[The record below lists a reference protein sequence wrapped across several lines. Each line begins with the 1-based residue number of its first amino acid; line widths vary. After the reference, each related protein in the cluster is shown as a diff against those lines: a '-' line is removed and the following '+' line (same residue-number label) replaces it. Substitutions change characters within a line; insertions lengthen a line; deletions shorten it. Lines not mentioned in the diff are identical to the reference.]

1 MRRIA
6 LGRVSRSTASTVGGT
21 QKSYDRTAIRIRT
34 VASEMGQGDEE
45 SSHKTTIDEYVR
57 YTMNAQKLGNGI
69 QKMSARPMKV
79 HVAKNGEVW
88 YCDAEAST
96 ESGFESAGCMPLSE
110 SPQHK

>member
-1 MRRIA
+1 
-6 LGRVSRSTASTVGGT
+6 
-21 QKSYDRTAIRIRT
+21 
-34 VASEMGQGDEE
+34 
-45 SSHKTTIDEYVR
+45 
-57 YTMNAQKLGNGI
+57 MNAQKLGNGI
-69 QKMSARPMKV
+69 QKMSARPIKV